1 MLKQW
6 GSGDIVGYF
15 LYAIPPPPPP
25 PLPYGGQ
32 LLAQGLLKKVFQR
45 SWREFLT
52 TKFKKL
58 SCGSLLSVGSGGG
71 GGGIKKCNVP
81 MKA

>member
-1 MLKQW
+1 MQ
-6 GSGDIVGYF
+6 F
-15 LYAIPPPPPP
+15 PPPPPF
-25 PLPYGGQ
+25 LTVWRATSGTGSV
-32 LLAQGLLKKVFQR
+32 KK
-45 SWREFLT
+45 SLSKELTGEFLT

-71 GGGIKKCNVP
+71 GGGGIKKCNVP